1 MSKKLIGEDPF
12 NIEAI
17 VEKFHMKSYFH
28 GYFGLSAIAGIEIAL
43 WDIIAKKADRPL
55 CDMIGGMY
63 RKEVPFS
70 GYIFFRLKDEN
81 TGAGGES
88 PLRI

>member
-1 MSKKLIGEDPF
+1 
-12 NIEAI
+12 
-17 VEKFHMKSYFH
+17 MKAYFH

-43 WDIIAKKADRPL
+43 WDIIAKKANRPL

-70 GYIFFRLKDEN
+70 GYIFFRLKDEE
-81 TGAGGES
+81 AEIPELDLQHRIMAIYPE
-88 PLRI
+88 PLWQQADSTDTE